1 MTIFVESLKRL
12 YKNDNSLLG
21 KIKELLNNEKI
32 TQDEYDYIV
41 NKLFNEKSQM

>member
-12 YKNDNSLLG
+12 YKKDYSLLE
-21 KIKELLNNEKI
+21 KIKELLKNEKI

-41 NKLFNEKSQM
+41 NK

>member
-12 YKNDNSLLG
+12 HKNDNSLLG

-41 NKLFNEKSQM
+41 NK

>member
-1 MTIFVESLKRL
+1 MTIFVVSLKRL

-41 NKLFNEKSQM
+41 NK

>member
-1 MTIFVESLKRL
+1 MTVFVESLKRL
-12 YKNDNSLLG
+12 YQKDSSLLT

-41 NKLFNEKSQM
+41 NK

>member
-12 YKNDNSLLG
+12 YKNDNSLLE
-21 KIKELLNNEKI
+21 KLKELLNNEKI

-41 NKLFNEKSQM
+41 NT

>member
-12 YKNDNSLLG
+12 YKNDNFLLG

-41 NKLFNEKSQM
+41 NK

>member
-12 YKNDNSLLG
+12 YKNDYSLLE

-41 NKLFNEKSQM
+41 NK